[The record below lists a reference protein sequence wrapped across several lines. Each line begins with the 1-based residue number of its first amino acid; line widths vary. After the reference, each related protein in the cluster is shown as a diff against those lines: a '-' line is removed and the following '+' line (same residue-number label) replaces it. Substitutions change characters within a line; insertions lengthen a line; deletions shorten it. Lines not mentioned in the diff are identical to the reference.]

1 MGLNTSAELRSE
13 YPVENPPAIK
23 TPEIKHYYVPPLTD
37 SQGDDCKFTRNI
49 ETINSSSLG
58 GFTVLISVVLVKAI
72 LDRIVI

>member
-1 MGLNTSAELRSE
+1 MMGLNTSAELRRGPSR
-13 YPVENPPAIK
+13 PPAIK

>member
-1 MGLNTSAELRSE
+1 MMGLNTSAELTRGPSR
-13 YPVENPPAIK
+13 PPAIK